1 MINVGEHL
9 AATSIVTGVA
19 EAEPLDESA
28 GSLII
33 FSRPDP
39 DRVAASFARPLQ
51 CLVHDRRTMATA
63 TMIGMNHDLGP
74 HEMQVVPGRHVQRK
88 YTDRVGSVRRCVE
101 IALLRFEVPAVTE
114 VTCQN
119 FWDGRKV
126 VGVVN
131 PTRRILEGGDRGDLC
146 HVVRLDAFEGH

>member
-1 MINVGEHL
+1 
-9 AATSIVTGVA
+9 
-19 EAEPLDESA
+19 
-28 GSLII
+28 
-33 FSRPDP
+33 
-39 DRVAASFARPLQ
+39 
-51 CLVHDRRTMATA
+51 MATA
-63 TMIGMNHDLGP
+63 TMIGMNHDVGP
-74 HEMQVVPGRHVQRK
+74 HEMQVVAGRHVQRK
-88 YTDRVGSVRRCVE
+88 CADRVGSVRRCVE
-101 IALLRFEVPAVTE
+101 IALLRLEVPAVAE